1 VNGLALPPARLR
13 WSNREESESNRL
25 FFRENNTY
33 RPRPYDR
40 KRQGHIKRQQGVFAI
55 HPKRAMTS
63 TGDRRPFEEVQVDYT
78 DFLEST
84 LSSET
89 STSKPNNDAPPPAA
103 KRKVKS
109 VKGRHG
115 DNRMH
120 RAVAARLLKP
130 DLSLLQ
136 ALIEGGFVFPDINET
151 DCKSDRNVYD
161 SDGVLLC
168 QRKNQLS
175 RRLRLAKKRNLA
187 ARTESSHVYIPTSG
201 DQADSRTL
209 QNMLLNGQF
218 PGQQGIP
225 IPMQAQR
232 FVKNPSV
239 PAMNSASSM
248 NIMSNIPFA
257 TSFMQTAPSG
267 NANLSSTGG
276 DDDKK
281 QSADVNFERYFDLS
295 LAARQMGVHPDMRF
309 HQMMPQFPGFYN
321 IPGQFSAQGDL
332 QNLNMQ
338 SLSQHMA
345 LNQDLRALLNRG
357 MMLDQFQ
364 GLDSSQVNVNF
375 GPDASSQVPSN
386 FDPPLC
392 DSPLPQSVVKTEDDF
407 LPGVEE
413 GV

>member
-1 VNGLALPPARLR
+1 MPSIG
-13 WSNREESESNRL
+13 
-25 FFRENNTY
+25 
-33 RPRPYDR
+33 D
-40 KRQGHIKRQQGVFAI
+40 KR
-55 HPKRAMTS
+55 S
-63 TGDRRPFEEVQVDYT
+63 FEEVQLEDT

-89 STSKPNNDAPPPAA
+89 STLKSNNNADPPSTAD
-103 KRKVKS
+103 KREVKS

-136 ALIEGGFVFPDINET
+136 ALIEGGFVFPDISDA
-151 DCKSDRNVYD
+151 DCKSDRNIYD

-175 RRLRLAKKRNLA
+175 RRLRLAKKRHLA
-187 ARTESSHVYIPTSG
+187 ARSESNHGYVPPSG

-218 PGQQGIP
+218 PGQKGIP
-225 IPMQAQR
+225 IPMQVQR
-232 FVKNPSV
+232 FNKAPDAST
-239 PAMNSASSM
+239 MNNTSSM
-248 NIMSNIPFA
+248 NIMSNFPFGS
-257 TSFMQTAPSG
+257 SFMQAAPSNTG
-267 NANLSSTGG
+267 DTSSVGG
-276 DDDKK
+276 EDDKK
-281 QSADVNFERYFDLS
+281 QSADGSLERYYDLT
-295 LAARQMGVHPDMRF
+295 ARQMGVHPGHQNTTMDMRF
-309 HQMMPQFPGFYN
+309 HHMMPQYPGFYN
-321 IPGQFSAQGDL
+321 LPSQFPLQGDL

-357 MMLDQFQ
+357 MMLDQYSA
-364 GLDSSQVNVNF
+364 LDPSQMNVNF
-375 GPDASSQVPSN
+375 GQESSAPAPSN

-392 DSPLPQSVVKTEDDF
+392 DSPLPQSSELKAEDDF
-407 LPGVEE
+407 LPEVEE
-413 GV
+413 DA

>member
-1 VNGLALPPARLR
+1 
-13 WSNREESESNRL
+13 
-25 FFRENNTY
+25 
-33 RPRPYDR
+33 
-40 KRQGHIKRQQGVFAI
+40 
-55 HPKRAMTS
+55 MTS
-63 TGDRRPFEEVQVDYT
+63 TGDKRPFEEVQVDYT

-89 STSKPNNDAPPPAA
+89 STPKPNNAAPPAPAA
-103 KRKVKS
+103 KKEVKS

-136 ALIEGGFVFPDINET
+136 ALIEGGFVFPDMNET
-151 DCKSDRNVYD
+151 DCKSDRNIYD

-187 ARTESSHVYIPTSG
+187 ARTETSYAHIPSSG
-201 DQADSRTL
+201 DQPDSRTL

-218 PGQQGIP
+218 PGQKGIP

-239 PAMNSASSM
+239 PPMNSASSM
-248 NIMSNIPFA
+248 NIMSNIPYA

-267 NANLSSTGG
+267 NANIPSTVG

-281 QSADVNFERYFDLS
+281 QSADANFERYFDLS

-309 HQMMPQFPGFYN
+309 HQMMPQFAGFYN
-321 IPGQFSAQGDL
+321 IPGQFQAQGDL

-338 SLSQHMA
+338 SLSNHMA

-364 GLDSSQVNVNF
+364 GLDPSQLNVNF
-375 GPDASSQVPSN
+375 GPDASSHVPPN

-392 DSPLPQSVVKTEDDF
+392 DSPLPQSTVKTEDDDF

-413 GV
+413 DV

>member
-1 VNGLALPPARLR
+1 
-13 WSNREESESNRL
+13 
-25 FFRENNTY
+25 
-33 RPRPYDR
+33 
-40 KRQGHIKRQQGVFAI
+40 
-55 HPKRAMTS
+55 MTS
-63 TGDRRPFEEVQVDYT
+63 VGDKRPFEEVQLDDT

-89 STSKPNNDAPPPAA
+89 STPKPSNHAAPPLTEPTE
-103 KRKVKS
+103 KREVKS

-136 ALIEGGFVFPDINET
+136 ALIEGGFVFPDIT
-151 DCKSDRNVYD
+151 DSECRSDRNIYD

-187 ARTESSHVYIPTSG
+187 ARSESNHGYIPTSG
-201 DQADSRTL
+201 EQTDSRSL

-218 PGQQGIP
+218 PGQKGIP
-225 IPMQAQR
+225 IPVQAQR
-232 FVKNPSV
+232 FAKA
-239 PAMNSASSM
+239 PAVSALGNASSM
-248 NIMSNIPFA
+248 NIMSNMPYA
-257 TSFMQTAPSG
+257 TSFMQAAPSS
-267 NANLSSTGG
+267 NADTSSTGG

-281 QSADVNFERYFDLS
+281 QSTDGSLERYFDLT
-295 LAARQMGVHPDMRF
+295 ARQMGVHSNNQNSMDMRF
-309 HQMMPQFPGFYN
+309 HQMMPQYPGFYN
-321 IPGQFSAQGDL
+321 VPGQFPMQGDL
-332 QNLNMQ
+332 QNLSMQ
-338 SLSQHMA
+338 PLSQHMA

-364 GLDSSQVNVNF
+364 GFDSSQLNVNF
-375 GPDASSQVPSN
+375 GQDASSHAPSN